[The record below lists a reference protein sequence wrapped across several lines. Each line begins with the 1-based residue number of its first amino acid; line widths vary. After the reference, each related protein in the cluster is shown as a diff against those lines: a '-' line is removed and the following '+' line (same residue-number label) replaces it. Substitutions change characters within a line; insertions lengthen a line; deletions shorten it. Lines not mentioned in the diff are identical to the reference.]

1 MLEDLFNGDWT
12 KGLIVLR
19 SRVEMITKD
28 RDGLMNDISR
38 LKRELKVVDRMLMA
52 IPYENTRVIYEKI
65 VSRKIGDL
73 YDLARNPGIVK

>member
-12 KGLIVLR
+12 KGLVVLR